1 MRIKAC
7 RVCHNKKLTRIGSLG
22 NIAMSN
28 FTIKP
33 SNGTTSPLELVYCA
47 SCTLLQLAH
56 NPSRKKMY
64 EEHYW
69 YESSLN
75 PTIVADLKSVVSDVS
90 KLIKPTTGDSW
101 IDIGAN
107 DGTLLSF
114 IPKGFTKIGVD
125 PAVNLSDSMK
135 KYADKAIVGFFDKV
149 QFQKKAKVVTAIAMF
164 YDLPN
169 PHLFTK
175 KLSEVLDKNGLA
187 VIQLMTLSPMISNND
202 VGNICHE
209 HIEYYSYKSLVTL
222 FEAHNLEIFKVDT
235 NSMNGGSYRLFLR
248 HKTQGSIKFS
258 EKKYSVKELKA
269 FFTRVEKNKKAFLSF
284 LKKCKKQKKT
294 VVAYGAS
301 TKGNTIL
308 QYYKL
313 SRKHISEV
321 VDINPE
327 KKGRFLIKSKIPI
340 TDTIPECDY
349 LWVLPYGFLDFFVKK
364 EKIFIKN
371 GGKFVVNMPRV
382 KII

>member
-1 MRIKAC
+1 MRIKSC
-7 RVCHNKKLTRIGSLG
+7 RVCSNTKLIRIGSLG

-28 FTIKP
+28 FTRTP
-33 SNGTTSPLELVYCA
+33 SIGVKSPLELVYCT

-75 PTIVADLKSVVSDVS
+75 PTIVADLKSVVSDVT
-90 KLIKPTTGDSW
+90 KLIKPKPGDSW

-125 PAVNLSDSMK
+125 PAVNLTDSMK
-135 KYADKAIVGFFDKV
+135 KHADKAIVGFFDKIE
-149 QFQKKAKVVTAIAMF
+149 FQKKAKVVTAIAMY

-175 KLSEVLDKNGLA
+175 KLHEVLDSDGIA
-187 VIQLMTLSPMISNND
+187 VIQLMTLSPMITNND
-202 VGNICHE
+202 IGNICHE

-222 FEAHNLEIFKVDT
+222 FEAHNLEIFRVDT
-235 NSMNGGSYRLFLR
+235 NTMNGGSYRLFLR
-248 HKTQGSIKFS
+248 HKNKGSIQFA
-258 EKKYSVKELKA
+258 EKKYTVEQLKA
-269 FFTRVEKNKKAFLSF
+269 FFTRVEKNKKEFLEF
-284 LKKCKKQKKT
+284 LKKCKKDKKK

-301 TKGNTIL
+301 TKGNTIM

-313 SRKHISEV
+313 NSKHISEV

-327 KKGRFLIKSKIPI
+327 KKGRFLVKSKIPI
-340 TDTIPECDY
+340 TDTIPDCDY

-364 EKIFIKN
+364 EKEFIKK
-371 GGKFVVNMPRV
+371 GGRFVVCMPKV
-382 KII
+382 KVV